1 MPRSCSALMQMFSFR
16 FGKQRQKLEERDQ
29 EDGYDDSSDQERPE
43 REDEKPQIVVLSRG
57 DLTADE
63 VALEQQRI
71 AKGMHTHT
79 LPQTGTR
86 TCTRLGVC
94 VHACACVCVGRM

>member
-1 MPRSCSALMQMFSFR
+1 MLSFVANV
-16 FGKQRQKLEERDQ
+16 FNFVIQRQKLEERERDNQ
-29 EDGYDDSSDQERPE
+29 DGYDSSDQERPE
-43 REDEKPQIVVLSRG
+43 REDEKPQIVVLSSG

-79 LPQTGTR
+79 HTDRHT
-86 TCTRLGVC
+86 
-94 VHACACVCVGRM
+94 

>member
-1 MPRSCSALMQMFSFR
+1 MMQMFSFF

-29 EDGYDDSSDQERPE
+29 EDGYDDPSDQERPE

-79 LPQTGTR
+79 HTSRHTYEH
-86 TCTRLGVC
+86 TFAC
-94 VHACACVCVGRM
+94 VCACVCLCVRR

>member
-1 MPRSCSALMQMFSFR
+1 MLSFVANV
-16 FGKQRQKLEERDQ
+16 FNFVIQRQKLEERERDNQ
-29 EDGYDDSSDQERPE
+29 DGYDSSDQERPE
-43 REDEKPQIVVLSRG
+43 REDEKPQIVVLSSG

-79 LPQTGTR
+79 HR
-86 TCTRLGVC
+86 
-94 VHACACVCVGRM
+94 

>member
-1 MPRSCSALMQMFSFR
+1 MQMFSFR

-29 EDGYDDSSDQERPE
+29 EDGHDDSSDQERPE

-71 AKGMHTHT
+71 AKGMHTHIHCRR
-79 LPQTGTR
+79 QAHVR
-86 TCTRLGVC
+86 AHV
-94 VHACACVCVGRM
+94 

>member
-1 MPRSCSALMQMFSFR
+1 MFSFR

-79 LPQTGTR
+79 AADRHTYVHTFR
-86 TCTRLGVC
+86 C
-94 VHACACVCVGRM
+94 VCACVCLCVRR